1 VPSLSICY
9 CYEYATN
16 LCRYQPQHDSREYS
30 GHTQAVVNTMQEPSM
45 IRTQLITMEPEV
57 GQHWQEGG
65 AELLEQWRQ
74 LPSSFIWID
83 LEDEPEEE
91 ERNFLLDLNCH
102 PLAIDDLQRFRH
114 PPKTENFA
122 SNTLLL
128 YRDITEFNADLT
140 ITQMTLAL
148 FAGDR
153 CLISCHEQSS
163 KAIDHYWSSARSEY
177 LLVSPGLLAARVMRF
192 SVTQYLDAMLLFENR
207 LADLEDAMQEK
218 PNDELMRDLIAYQ
231 SRLRKLKRVFNY
243 HERLI
248 QNLRLEIPQRLIDEE
263 GDIEH
268 ALQDLYERCER
279 LHGLC
284 TMYYDICGDLVNG
297 YISLTSHSL
306 SNTIRDLT
314 VLTALFMPPTL
325 IVGIYGMNFDDM
337 PELHWRY
344 GYFIV
349 LGITV
354 VLAITSGLW
363 AYRKWM
369 R

>member
-1 VPSLSICY
+1 
-9 CYEYATN
+9 
-16 LCRYQPQHDSREYS
+16 
-30 GHTQAVVNTMQEPSM
+30 M
-45 IRTQLITMEPEV
+45 IRAQLLIPAAD
-57 GQHWQEGG
+57 GNDKWLQGG
-65 AELLEQWRQ
+65 VELVQQWRD
-74 LPSSFIWID
+74 LPGAWIWID
-83 LEDEPEEE
+83 LEGEAEEK
-91 ERNFLLDLNCH
+91 ERNFLLEMDCH

-114 PPKTENFA
+114 PPKTENFI

-128 YRDITEFNADLT
+128 YRDITEFNVDLT

-153 CLISCHEQSS
+153 CLISCHESPSQ
-163 KAIDHYWSSARSEY
+163 AINHYWSSARSEN
-177 LLVSPGLLAARVMRF
+177 LLVSPGLLGVRIMRF
-192 SVTQYLDAMLLFENR
+192 SVTHYLDGMLLFENR
-207 LADLEDAMQEK
+207 LDDLEDAMQES
-218 PNDELMRDLIAYQ
+218 PNDALMRDLIAYQ
-231 SRLRKLKRVFNY
+231 SRLRKLKRIYSY

-284 TMYYDICGDLVNG
+284 TMYYDICGDLING
-297 YISLTSHSL
+297 YLSLTSHSL

-325 IVGIYGMNFDDM
+325 IVGIYGMNFDHM
-337 PELHWRY
+337 PELHWPY

-349 LGITV
+349 LAMLV
-354 VLAITSGLW
+354 VIGAASALW

>member
-1 VPSLSICY
+1 
-9 CYEYATN
+9 
-16 LCRYQPQHDSREYS
+16 
-30 GHTQAVVNTMQEPSM
+30 M
-45 IRTQLITMEPEV
+45 IRTQLLIPAAD
-57 GQHWQEGG
+57 GNDQWLQGG
-65 AELLEQWRQ
+65 VELVQQWRQ
-74 LPSSFIWID
+74 SAGAFIWID
-83 LEDEPEEE
+83 LEAEPEEK
-91 ERNFLLDLNCH
+91 ERNFLLDMDCH

-122 SNTLLL
+122 SYTLLL
-128 YRDITEFNADLT
+128 YRDIIAFNPDLT

-153 CLISCHEQSS
+153 CLISCHE
-163 KAIDHYWSSARSEY
+163 KASQAINHYWSSARSEH
-177 LLVSPGLLAARVMRF
+177 LLISPGLLAARIMRF
-192 SVTQYLDAMLLFENR
+192 SVTHYLDAMLLFESR
-207 LADLEDAMQEK
+207 LADLEDAMQES
-218 PNDELMRDLIAYQ
+218 PNDALMRDLIASQ
-231 SRLRKLKRVFNY
+231 SRLRKLKRIFSY

-248 QNLRLEIPQRLIDEE
+248 QTLRLEIPQRLIDEE

-284 TMYYDICGDLVNG
+284 TMYYDICGDLING
-297 YISLTSHSL
+297 YLSLTSHSL

-325 IVGIYGMNFDDM
+325 IVGVYGMNFDNM
-337 PELHWRY
+337 PELHWHY
-344 GYFIV
+344 GYFIILGAILV
-349 LGITV
+349 LGG
-354 VLAITSGLW
+354 ASGLW

>member
-1 VPSLSICY
+1 
-9 CYEYATN
+9 
-16 LCRYQPQHDSREYS
+16 
-30 GHTQAVVNTMQEPSM
+30 M
-45 IRTQLITMEPEV
+45 IRAQLLIPAAD
-57 GQHWQEGG
+57 GNDQWLQGG
-65 AELLEQWRQ
+65 TELVTQWRQ
-74 LPSSFIWID
+74 LHGAFLWVD
-83 LEDEPEEE
+83 LEGEPEEK
-91 ERNFLLDLNCH
+91 ERDFLLDMDCH
-102 PLAIDDLQRFRH
+102 PLAIEDLQRFRH

-128 YRDITEFNADLT
+128 YRDITEFKSDLT
-140 ITQMTLAL
+140 ITQMTMAL

-153 CLISCHEQSS
+153 CLISCHEKTS
-163 KAIDHYWSSARSEY
+163 KAIEHYWSSARSEN
-177 LLVSPGLLAARVMRF
+177 LCISPGLLCARIMRF
-192 SVTQYLDAMLLFENR
+192 SVVEYLEAMLSFESR
-207 LADLEDAMQEK
+207 LADLEDAMQES
-218 PNDELMRDLIAYQ
+218 PNDKLMRDLIAYQ
-231 SRLRKLKRVFNY
+231 SRLRKLKRIFSY

-268 ALQDLYERCER
+268 ALQDLFERCER

-284 TMYYDICGDLVNG
+284 TMYYEICGDLING
-297 YISLTSHSL
+297 YLSLTSHTL

-325 IVGIYGMNFDDM
+325 IVGIYGMNFDNM
-337 PELHWRY
+337 PELHWPF

-349 LGITV
+349 LALMLILGG
-354 VLAITSGLW
+354 ASGLW